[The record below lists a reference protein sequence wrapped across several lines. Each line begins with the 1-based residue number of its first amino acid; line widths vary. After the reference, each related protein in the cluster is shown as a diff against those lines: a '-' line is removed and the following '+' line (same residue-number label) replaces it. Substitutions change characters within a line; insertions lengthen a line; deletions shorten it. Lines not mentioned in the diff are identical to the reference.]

1 LSIEFCASCRAAER
15 FDHAAARKN
24 VCGRVQNVQSLL
36 VPSMLRIEA
45 HLTGISIFTEE
56 MKFQLRIVPEISVA
70 DAYVVC
76 QQPSVL
82 R

>member
-1 LSIEFCASCRAAER
+1 
-15 FDHAAARKN
+15 
-24 VCGRVQNVQSLL
+24 VQNVQSLL